1 MEGETGLREGNN
13 AADGTRV
20 VLAAGVSLDP
30 VRHEGPPPLD
40 GGLDPLDEAPEH
52 SAAVAEALEAFGYYP
67 WPSGGAGEP
76 PELPERLRAA
86 VKSGADILVV
96 HIAAHGLLA
105 RAGSGGLYVVGRDGE
120 AVDEAV
126 DQWISLIEDH
136 PRADRPLTLFLLDLC
151 YSGTSAVLP
160 WHQRLET
167 GERRAWVI
175 AASGPDEPAF
185 DFRLSRA
192 IAMVLR
198 RYQEATLR
206 VDPSQRFIPLPA
218 VAREISRVVAEMNL
232 TDGMDQRVTTSRVP
246 FADQLDHL
254 PFFPNP
260 LYGGSGPR
268 EQMTG
273 LDEGTFPLLDEG
285 LDVRHFLL
293 RAAGSEALSQVP
305 GRGYFHG
312 REAELADLSTWCNG
326 GGGPLRVVTGKPGVG
341 KSALLG
347 VLVCAAH
354 PGLRARAPG
363 LWWRLRHT
371 PAAND
376 RLAVVHARRR
386 SLTEIAESLARQM
399 GGDVSR
405 SAKGWG
411 VEQLLALAQDG
422 AARPFTLVVDA
433 LDEAERPS
441 DVVFALLMPLLN
453 ARTPDGRPVVRL
465 LVGARREPGF
475 APLLEAARQAGGL
488 IDLDVADSDGV
499 RSSLRH
505 YIADLLAVD
514 TPYAVVDGA
523 AVGAAFAESLAD
535 ELMPARQPHEQQ
547 PLGWGEFLVA
557 GMYVRHMLDSP
568 VVTDTDDARR
578 VAREVPR
585 DLPGL
590 LDLELRRPGSHP
602 WLGPVLTALA
612 WAQGMGM
619 PERIVAH
626 VAGAFAT
633 GVAPAPLEDVR
644 EALDAGRFFL
654 RQAVETDGNTLY
666 RLFHE
671 GLAEHLR
678 ARPRQGGPQQAQ
690 AAATSIRPAGVV
702 LRGLLDSV
710 PASPDGG
717 RVWEAADPYALRHA
731 AGHAL
736 ASDSVD
742 SLLNDMEFLV
752 HGDPASVD
760 AVLSSARSDGALL
773 VAAVYRASYEVHR
786 PLTAYQRRQILAV
799 DAARHAEPA
808 MGERLARP
816 SGWAPVWATGRGV
829 ALALLNTLHDASG
842 RLTGVASASV
852 NGRPAAVTAS
862 WDGTAKVWDLTTGL
876 VVSTLAGH
884 TDRLSATAVADV
896 AGRPLAVTASWDG
909 TAKVWDL
916 TTGLVVS
923 TLAGH
928 TDRLSATAVADV
940 AGRPLAVTAS
950 ADGTVRVWDA
960 MGGEQITVIAH
971 HSTRVTDVALTE
983 LDSRAIL
990 VAADNHG
997 TAWVWDAGTG
1007 DQLSAL
1013 RGHNGA
1019 LSSVAVDR
1027 LRGDPVILTTGWD
1040 RTARIWDLRSGSEV
1054 AVLRGHRNM
1063 VTGAALTDFDGR
1075 AVAVTSSWDTTARV
1089 WDVAT
1094 GETIATLRGHRGAL
1108 TGVTVQR
1115 VGRRLTAVT
1124 VGGHSDRTVRIWD
1137 LGTRSPVRAAT
1148 GHTDTVTS
1156 VALAGEE
1163 QPPIVVTAG
1172 EDHTACVWDARTN
1185 RQVAQWKGHTAA
1197 VTAVALLR
1205 SGDRLL
1211 AVTGSA
1217 DRTTRLWDTARGAA
1231 VAVLPGRG
1239 SAVTGVATGTLDG
1252 HPIIAVTTGGP
1263 RSVAVVWDVSDLEAA
1278 EKLCEYTGHH
1288 FAITAV
1294 VLTRIGSHAV
1304 AVTSDEAGTSHV
1316 WYVASG
1322 RLVQVL
1328 AGRRSAVAAAAGAR
1342 LGDRDLVVTACGNH
1356 TAYVWDLSSGHCVR
1370 TLDGHTA
1377 PLTDVTTVTFDGLLL
1392 AITAAED
1399 RTVRVHDLASG
1410 RPLTTIS
1417 LPAVC
1422 ASVTA
1427 ASDGTVVLALGQDV
1441 LVINLENWRSV

>member
-1 MEGETGLREGNN
+1 METGLQEGNN
-13 AADGTRV
+13 ATDGTRV

-52 SAAVAEALEAFGYYP
+52 SAAVAEALAAFGYRA
-67 WPSGGAGEP
+67 WPSGGDGEA

-105 RAGSGGLYVVGRDGE
+105 RAGSGGLYVVGSDGE

-206 VDPSQRFIPLPA
+206 VDPSQRFIPPLGGGPGDQPRRRRDEPDRRHGPAGDHQPGTVRGPVGPPA
-218 VAREISRVVAEMNL
+218 VLPQPAVRRP
-232 TDGMDQRVTTSRVP
+232 RPPR
-246 FADQLDHL
+246 AD
-254 PFFPNP
+254 
-260 LYGGSGPR
+260 GGSGR
-268 EQMTG
+268 R
-273 LDEGTFPLLDEG
+273 TFPLLDEG

-293 RAAGSEALSQVP
+293 RAAGSEALSQMP

-312 REAELADLSTWCNG
+312 REAELADLSEWCNG

-354 PGLRARAPG
+354 PALRARAPG

-453 ARTPDGRPVVRL
+453 ARTLDGWPVVRL

-475 APLLEAARQAGGL
+475 APLLEAARKAGGL

-499 RSSLRH
+499 RASLRH
-505 YIADLLAVD
+505 YIGDLLAVD

-535 ELMPARQPHEQQ
+535 ELMPARQPDGRQ

-568 VVTDTDDARR
+568 VVTDTNDARR

-612 WAQGMGM
+612 WAEGMGM

-626 VAGAFAT
+626 VAGVFGT
-633 GVAPAPLEDVR
+633 GVGPAPLEDVR

-690 AAATSIRPAGVV
+690 AAATSTHAAAVV
-702 LRGLLDSV
+702 LRSLLDSV

-731 AGHAL
+731 AYHAL

-742 SLLNDMEFLV
+742 SLLNDMEFLA

-760 AVLSSARSDGALL
+760 AVLSSARSDWARL

-799 DAARHAEPA
+799 DAARHAEPRRWA
-808 MGERLARP
+808 
-816 SGWAPVWATGRGV
+816 SGWPA
-829 ALALLNTLHDASG
+829 
-842 RLTGVASASV
+842 RLV
-852 NGRPAAVTAS
+852 
-862 WDGTAKVWDLTTGL
+862 
-876 VVSTLAGH
+876 
-884 TDRLSATAVADV
+884 
-896 AGRPLAVTASWDG
+896 
-909 TAKVWDL
+909 
-916 TTGLVVS
+916 
-923 TLAGH
+923 
-928 TDRLSATAVADV
+928 
-940 AGRPLAVTAS
+940 
-950 ADGTVRVWDA
+950 
-960 MGGEQITVIAH
+960 
-971 HSTRVTDVALTE
+971 
-983 LDSRAIL
+983 
-990 VAADNHG
+990 
-997 TAWVWDAGTG
+997 
-1007 DQLSAL
+1007 
-1013 RGHNGA
+1013 
-1019 LSSVAVDR
+1019 
-1027 LRGDPVILTTGWD
+1027 
-1040 RTARIWDLRSGSEV
+1040 
-1054 AVLRGHRNM
+1054 
-1063 VTGAALTDFDGR
+1063 
-1075 AVAVTSSWDTTARV
+1075 
-1089 WDVAT
+1089 
-1094 GETIATLRGHRGAL
+1094 
-1108 TGVTVQR
+1108 
-1115 VGRRLTAVT
+1115 
-1124 VGGHSDRTVRIWD
+1124 
-1137 LGTRSPVRAAT
+1137 
-1148 GHTDTVTS
+1148 
-1156 VALAGEE
+1156 
-1163 QPPIVVTAG
+1163 
-1172 EDHTACVWDARTN
+1172 
-1185 RQVAQWKGHTAA
+1185 
-1197 VTAVALLR
+1197 
-1205 SGDRLL
+1205 
-1211 AVTGSA
+1211 
-1217 DRTTRLWDTARGAA
+1217 
-1231 VAVLPGRG
+1231 
-1239 SAVTGVATGTLDG
+1239 
-1252 HPIIAVTTGGP
+1252 GP
-1263 RSVAVVWDVSDLEAA
+1263 RCGRQGEA
-1278 EKLCEYTGHH
+1278 
-1288 FAITAV
+1288 
-1294 VLTRIGSHAV
+1294 SP
-1304 AVTSDEAGTSHV
+1304 
-1316 WYVASG
+1316 W
-1322 RLVQVL
+1322 
-1328 AGRRSAVAAAAGAR
+1328 
-1342 LGDRDLVVTACGNH
+1342 
-1356 TAYVWDLSSGHCVR
+1356 HC
-1370 TLDGHTA
+1370 
-1377 PLTDVTTVTFDGLLL
+1377 
-1392 AITAAED
+1392 
-1399 RTVRVHDLASG
+1399 
-1410 RPLTTIS
+1410 
-1417 LPAVC
+1417 
-1422 ASVTA
+1422 
-1427 ASDGTVVLALGQDV
+1427 
-1441 LVINLENWRSV
+1441 

>member
-1 MEGETGLREGNN
+1 
-13 AADGTRV
+13 
-20 VLAAGVSLDP
+20 
-30 VRHEGPPPLD
+30 
-40 GGLDPLDEAPEH
+40 
-52 SAAVAEALEAFGYYP
+52 
-67 WPSGGAGEP
+67 
-76 PELPERLRAA
+76 
-86 VKSGADILVV
+86 
-96 HIAAHGLLA
+96 
-105 RAGSGGLYVVGRDGE
+105 
-120 AVDEAV
+120 
-126 DQWISLIEDH
+126 
-136 PRADRPLTLFLLDLC
+136 
-151 YSGTSAVLP
+151 
-160 WHQRLET
+160 
-167 GERRAWVI
+167 
-175 AASGPDEPAF
+175 
-185 DFRLSRA
+185 
-192 IAMVLR
+192 
-198 RYQEATLR
+198 
-206 VDPSQRFIPLPA
+206 
-218 VAREISRVVAEMNL
+218 
-232 TDGMDQRVTTSRVP
+232 
-246 FADQLDHL
+246 
-254 PFFPNP
+254 
-260 LYGGSGPR
+260 
-268 EQMTG
+268 MT
-273 LDEGTFPLLDEG
+273 
-285 LDVRHFLL
+285 
-293 RAAGSEALSQVP
+293 
-305 GRGYFHG
+305 
-312 REAELADLSTWCNG
+312 
-326 GGGPLRVVTGKPGVG
+326 G

-453 ARTPDGRPVVRL
+453 ARTLDGWPVVRL

-475 APLLEAARQAGGL
+475 APLLEAARKAGGL

-499 RSSLRH
+499 RASLRH
-505 YIADLLAVD
+505 YIGDLLAVD

-535 ELMPARQPHEQQ
+535 ELMPARQPDGRQ

-557 GMYVRHMLDSP
+557 GMYVRHVLDSP
-568 VVTDTDDARR
+568 VVTDTNDARR

-585 DLPGL
+585 YLPGL

-612 WAQGMGM
+612 WAEGMGM

-626 VAGAFAT
+626 VAGVFGT
-633 GVAPAPLEDVR
+633 GVGPAPLEGVR

-690 AAATSIRPAGVV
+690 AAATSTHPAAVV
-702 LRGLLDSV
+702 LRSLLDSG

-742 SLLNDMEFLV
+742 SLLNDMEFLA

-760 AVLSSARSDGALL
+760 AVLSSARSDWARL

-862 WDGTAKVWDLTTGL
+862 WDETAKVWDLTTGL
-876 VVSTLAGH
+876 AVSTLIGH
-884 TDRLSATAVADV
+884 TDRLSATAVA
-896 AGRPLAVTASWDG
+896 A
-909 TAKVWDL
+909 
-916 TTGLVVS
+916 
-923 TLAGH
+923 
-928 TDRLSATAVADV
+928 V

-960 MGGEQITVIAH
+960 MGGEQITVITH
-971 HSTRVTDVALTE
+971 DRTRVTDVAITE

-990 VAADNHG
+990 VTADNRG
-997 TAWVWDAGTG
+997 TARVWDAETG
-1007 DQLSAL
+1007 ERLGAL

-1027 LRGDPVILTTGWD
+1027 LRGDPVTLTTGWD

-1075 AVAVTSSWDTTARV
+1075 AIAVTSSWDTTARV

-1094 GETIATLRGHRGAL
+1094 GKAFATLRGHSGAL
-1108 TGVTVQR
+1108 TGVAVQR

-1124 VGGHSDRTVRIWD
+1124 VGGDSDRTVRIWD

-1148 GHTDTVTS
+1148 GHTDTVTI
-1156 VALAGEE
+1156 VALARED
-1163 QPPIVVTAG
+1163 QPPVVVTAG
-1172 EDHTACVWDARTN
+1172 EDHTACVWDARTK
-1185 RQVAQWKGHTAA
+1185 RQVAQMRGHTAA
-1197 VTAVALLR
+1197 VTAVALVR

-1211 AVTGSA
+1211 TVTGSA
-1217 DRTTRLWDTARGAA
+1217 DRTARIWDTASGAA
-1231 VAVLPGRG
+1231 VAVLPDRG

-1252 HPIIAVTTGGP
+1252 HPIIAVTTGSP
-1263 RSVAVVWDVSDLEAA
+1263 HSVAVVWDVSDLEAA
-1278 EKLCEYTGHH
+1278 EKLCEYTGHRA
-1288 FAITAV
+1288 AITAV
-1294 VLTRIGSHAV
+1294 VLTRIGTHAV

-1322 RLVQVL
+1322 RLIQVL
-1328 AGRRSAVAAAAGAR
+1328 HGRRGAVSAAAGAR
-1342 LGDRDLVVTACGNH
+1342 LGGRDLVVTACRNH

-1370 TLDGHTA
+1370 TLGGHTA
-1377 PLTDVTTVTFDGLLL
+1377 PLTDVTTVTLDGLLL

-1417 LPAVC
+1417 LPAMC

-1427 ASDGTVVLALGQDV
+1427 APDGTVVLAIGQDV
-1441 LVINLENWRSV
+1441 IVITLENWRSV